1 MTETGALLYS
11 YISNDYFEAVLPSVD
26 YRTESDILYVKR
38 RFTGLNEINTKDFVS
53 LNRKKQIKIL
63 GRSDSVLKL
72 DDKRYSVEY
81 ISSLFYFF
89 DYLTIAK
96 KLLSSK
102 KIVLYSN
109 ENNKENVKNI
119 ASKLKAMEA
128 SIKIKIVKVK

>member
-1 MTETGALLYS
+1 M
-11 YISNDYFEAVLPSVD
+11 
-26 YRTESDILYVKR
+26 K
-38 RFTGLNEINTKDFVS
+38 
-53 LNRKKQIKIL
+53 
-63 GRSDSVLKL
+63 
-72 DDKRYSVEY
+72 EY
-81 ISSLFYFF
+81 ISSLFENE